1 MSNDVK
7 DQGTIRRKP
16 EVPAQ
21 IGRKFEEA
29 GKAMRCLNTKGEIAW
44 KATPGMLTR
53 LADAE
58 QEAMDDELA
67 EWS

>member
-7 DQGTIRRKP
+7 DQGTIRRRP
-16 EVPAQ
+16 EVLAQ

-29 GKAMRCLNTKGEIAW
+29 GKAMRYLDRKGRVAW
-44 KATPGMLTR
+44 KATPAMLSR

-58 QEAMDDELA
+58 QEALDDELV

>member
-16 EVPAQ
+16 EVLAQ

-29 GKAMRCLNTKGEIAW
+29 GKAMRCLNTRGEIAW
-44 KATPGMLTR
+44 KATPAMLSR

-58 QEAMDDELA
+58 QEALDDELV